1 MKGRIGWR
9 ADVSEVTAMA
19 IDGTRHAWQGF
30 TICLVSCAA
39 SWVLTLIVLG
49 FHVIGI
55 VPLAFIWVPIVSS
68 LTREAAR
75 AGNPIAMTISLVFMV
90 GLLGVGSAGVLAH
103 TGVHL
108 SAVGGLAFVWLV
120 CFMGLA
126 LQLIWL
132 RYPPAYGPTPPH
144 LWIVRDV
151 PLHPTG

>member
-9 ADVSEVTAMA
+9 ADLSEVTAMA
-19 IDGTRHAWQGF
+19 IYGTRHAWQGF
-30 TICLVSCAA
+30 TICLVSCGA

-55 VPLAFIWVPIVSS
+55 VPLAFIWVPIVGG

-90 GLLGVGSAGVLAH
+90 GLLGVGSAGVLPR
-103 TGVHL
+103 TGVHF
-108 SAVGGLAFVWLV
+108 SAVGGLASVRLV

-132 RYPPAYGPTPPH
+132 RHPPAYARPTT
-144 LWIVRDV
+144 V
-151 PLHPTG
+151 PLDCA